1 MTGQPPNGTLQSWV
15 SDAAC
20 RGDDPSGFLDEG
32 THEQTRAAL
41 ATCDRCTVRQHC
53 LQLGLA
59 QPAQSD
65 LGIWGG
71 TTPED
76 RRQLRLGLANT
87 RTHSPAAPTNG
98 RPVQL
103 GPPAP
108 ELPLRRDQ
116 WGVHH
121 DDTGRV
127 QVCELERAPRRMVLI
142 DGHPVARTRTLAD
155 ARRAAW
161 RALHS
166 TSTPTSAREQT
177 RSRR

>member
-1 MTGQPPNGTLQSWV
+1 MTGQPPNGTLRSWM

-20 RGDDPSGFLDEG
+20 RGDDPSGFLEEG

-41 ATCDRCTVRQHC
+41 ATCDGCTVRQHC
-53 LQLGLA
+53 LQLALA
-59 QPAQSD
+59 QPTQSD

-71 TTPED
+71 TTAEE
-76 RRQLRLGLANT
+76 RRQLRRGRENT
-87 RTHSPAAPTNG
+87 RTHAAAPTSNG

-108 ELPLRRDQ
+108 ELPLRLDQ

-121 DDTGRV
+121 DDSGRI

-142 DGHPVARTRTLAD
+142 DGRPIARTRTLAD

-161 RALHS
+161 RALH
-166 TSTPTSAREQT
+166 TASTPTSAREQT